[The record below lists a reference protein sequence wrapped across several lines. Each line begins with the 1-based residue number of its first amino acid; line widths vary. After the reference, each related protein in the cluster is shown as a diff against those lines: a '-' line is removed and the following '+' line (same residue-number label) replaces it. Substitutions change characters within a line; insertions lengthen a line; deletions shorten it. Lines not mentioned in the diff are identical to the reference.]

1 MDASFLNMIS
11 DRASRRVSEI
21 VEQNRGAVTSEYR
34 DLLFAEY
41 LVEETVKECARLA
54 YALTEDEFV
63 ENDMLE
69 HCGVKHG

>member
-1 MDASFLNMIS
+1 MDASFLDMIS

-41 LVEETVKECARLA
+41 LVEETVKECARAA
-54 YALTEDEFV
+54 YAFTEHDEV
-63 ENDMLE
+63 EQLILE
-69 HCGVKHG
+69 QYGVE